1 MEHQP
6 VNKHYRGN
14 MMVIEFGYSNSVI
27 LPIEEGQPLLALL
40 ANAESYTKDYG
51 KDPVIKPMDM
61 DIKISFIARTTYE
74 RCKLGFL
81 EIPNGID

>member
-14 MMVIEFGYSNSVI
+14 MMVIKFSYDSSII
-27 LPIEEGQPLLALL
+27 LPIEDGQALL
-40 ANAESYTKDYG
+40 SLLSNAESYKRDYD
-51 KDPVIKPMDM
+51 KDPIITSMDM
-61 DIKISFIARTTYE
+61 DFEISFIARTTYE

-81 EIPNGID
+81 EIPNGTD

>member
-1 MEHQP
+1 MEHPP

-14 MMVIEFGYSNSVI
+14 MMVIEFSYSNSII
-27 LPIEEGQPLLALL
+27 LPIEDGQPLLALL

-61 DIKISFIARTTYE
+61 DIKISFIARTAYE
-74 RCKLGFL
+74 RYKLGFL
-81 EIPNGID
+81 EIPHGTN